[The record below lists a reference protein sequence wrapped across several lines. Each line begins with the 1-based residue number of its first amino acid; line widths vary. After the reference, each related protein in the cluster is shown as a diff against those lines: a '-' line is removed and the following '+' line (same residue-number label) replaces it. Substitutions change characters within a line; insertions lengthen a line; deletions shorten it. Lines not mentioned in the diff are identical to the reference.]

1 MLMNIYLS
9 TFDHFMRKLK
19 AEYDRGKP
27 SSNAT
32 SEWRKATWVSAKE
45 LSGAKSKESKSRLK
59 RDLYRQ
65 KVKLATKAGIPRKA
79 LTNKQQGGKVYH
91 KVHYVRYADDYV
103 ITIKGPKSL
112 ALKVKTAAENFLK
125 SSLHFDLKGG
135 DLIHAR
141 HEKFSFLGFD
151 IKLPGRNERDIVENR
166 RILSFKKIRNRIT
179 NRKKNLEGRFMNA
192 MRKTYESELKSA
204 LLELSKQST
213 SKVDREQKVAQLARN
228 EASNIGQKAMSI
240 GQKWSPTKGPFKE
253 WVTRELKHLQES
265 WTQHEDLKKLGM
277 NQVIKT
283 YEEFVIALKDSISN
297 DKLEKVRTEEISK
310 LKEKNPD
317 AKQMHIDRLLYGQ
330 PQGLNLRIYAPIR
343 EIKEKLVT

>member
-1 MLMNIYLS
+1 
-9 TFDHFMRKLK
+9 
-19 AEYDRGKP
+19 
-27 SSNAT
+27 
-32 SEWRKATWVSAKE
+32 
-45 LSGAKSKESKSRLK
+45 
-59 RDLYRQ
+59 
-65 KVKLATKAGIPRKA
+65 
-79 LTNKQQGGKVYH
+79 
-91 KVHYVRYADDYV
+91 
-103 ITIKGPKSL
+103 
-112 ALKVKTAAENFLK
+112 
-125 SSLHFDLKGG
+125 
-135 DLIHAR
+135 
-141 HEKFSFLGFD
+141 
-151 IKLPGRNERDIVENR
+151 
-166 RILSFKKIRNRIT
+166 
-179 NRKKNLEGRFMNA
+179 MNA